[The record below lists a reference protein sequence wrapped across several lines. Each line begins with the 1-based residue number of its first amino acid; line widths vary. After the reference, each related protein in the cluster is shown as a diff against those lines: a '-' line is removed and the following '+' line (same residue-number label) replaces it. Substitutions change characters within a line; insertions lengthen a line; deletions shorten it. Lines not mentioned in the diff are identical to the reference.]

1 MNYRLAAIEM
11 RREIA
16 DRHAWNPVQ
25 QPKDPL
31 SIWHLCYLVEQLTKV
46 EFTEGKANR
55 WLGWAQAIYCLH
67 GFGTLESLKALNEA
81 CSCDDEGCPQ
91 FNTVHVHTAQP
102 KWKEGFHWF
111 TSERA
116 TQRAVGQYL
125 NGQWYIVGEA
135 APLRYADITW
145 RGWRV
150 DSYIGPA
157 DTMSEDED

>member
-1 MNYRLAAIEM
+1 MNWKLAATEM
-11 RREIA
+11 RREIL

-91 FNTVHVHTAQP
+91 FGTVHVHG
-102 KWKEGFHWF
+102 KKGYKEGYYFLNH
-111 TSERA
+111 A
-116 TQRAVGQYL
+116 ILPQRTVGQHRSGY
-125 NGQWYIVGEA
+125 WFIVGCDIRYKYEDI
-135 APLRYADITW
+135 LRLNW
-145 RGWRV
+145 RPHTFLGAE
-150 DSYIGPA
+150 DLS
-157 DTMSEDED
+157 DED